1 MVPTTLITGFF
12 GVGKTTTI
20 QSLLAKK
27 ESDEVWAVLVNEFGE
42 ISVDHAAI
50 EMKEHTDNVIIREIP
65 GGCMCCMM
73 NVPMREAISEILYR
87 VKPDRLLIE
96 PTGIG
101 HPAGILDELRD
112 PQLSKIIQL
121 KAIICLIDP
130 RHAMDPRIQN
140 VQVFKDQVF
149 LSDVLVASK
158 ADLAT
163 ADELTVFH
171 DWAEQLFPPK
181 LRISEVCNGNLEI
194 SLLDLDV
201 ERSNI
206 SLFHETHVGAKIE
219 ANTNKKKLIL
229 NPGKPHRALNNGAGF
244 QGCGW
249 IFSDKDLFD
258 KNLLL
263 DLLGPPGL
271 CGLPNGSD
279 VERLKGVFRL
289 GKETLFVN
297 RVRNEITLSEI
308 AYRNDSRLEVVISQ
322 NIKANWGNLESKL
335 KNCLVF

>member
-20 QSLLAKK
+20 QSFLARK
-27 ESDEVWAVLVNEFGE
+27 STDEVWAVLVNEFGDV
-42 ISVDHAAI
+42 SVDHAAMEI
-50 EMKEHTDNVIIREIP
+50 KEHTGNVIIREIP

-73 NVPMREAISEILYR
+73 NVPMRDAISEILCR
-87 VKPDRLLIE
+87 VKPDRFLIE

-112 PQLSKIIQL
+112 PQLSKMLRL
-121 KAIICLIDP
+121 KAIICLLDP
-130 RHAMDPRIQN
+130 RYALDPRIQN
-140 VQVFKDQVF
+140 VQVFNDQVI
-149 LSDVLVASK
+149 LSDILVASK

-163 ADELTVFH
+163 ANELAAFH

-181 LRISEVCNGNLEI
+181 LKILEACNGNLEM

-201 ERSNI
+201 ERANI
-206 SLFHETHVGAKIE
+206 SLFHESQVGAE
-219 ANTNKKKLIL
+219 FHANKNTSVL
-229 NPGKPHRALNNGAGF
+229 NPGKPYRASNRGAGY

-249 IFSDKDLFD
+249 IFSNKDLFD

-271 CGLPNGSD
+271 CGLPDGSEI
-279 VERLKGVFRL
+279 ERLKGVFRL

-308 AYRNDSRLEVVISQ
+308 VYRNDSRLEVVISK
-322 NIKANWGNLESKL
+322 NVSANWDNLESKL
-335 KNCLVF
+335 KKCIVS